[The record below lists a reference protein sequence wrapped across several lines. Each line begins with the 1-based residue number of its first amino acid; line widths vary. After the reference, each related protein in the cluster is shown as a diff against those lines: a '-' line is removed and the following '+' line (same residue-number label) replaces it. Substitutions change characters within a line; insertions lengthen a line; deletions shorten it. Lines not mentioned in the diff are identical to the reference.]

1 MQVVVWNDLQT
12 HSLHLLALAWS
23 HSLVTARFLPFSH
36 LFSLHRFLRAQLNSS
51 QKVVLRVKDRITHE
65 VEAGNWLCGLQAS
78 AIHMDLA
85 TEPCCRFWYLAST
98 QEWIKRVQGLTLG
111 ECLGGAEIFAGNRI
125 GIFDSL
131 GQLSLRGCRLG
142 DAGARTVFTG
152 LRAGCLTNL
161 DLFRTGLGDRGLGY
175 IVEALKRERCALEH
189 LNLGGNCFFAEGA
202 KRLTNLNVTRL
213 YSLDLSRT
221 VVRAFG
227 MLCFAAHL
235 FRNTIQFS
243 WTLRTCIPATSDF
256 EQGNSFLQFNRLI

>member
-1 MQVVVWNDLQT
+1 MR
-12 HSLHLLALAWS
+12 LLALAGS

-65 VEAGNWLCGLQAS
+65 VEAGDWLCSLKAS
-78 AIHMDLA
+78 AIHMDIA

-111 ECLGGAEIFAGNRI
+111 ECLGGAEVFAGNRI

-142 DAGARTVFTG
+142 DAGARTVFAG
-152 LRAGCLTNL
+152 LRAGSLTNL

-175 IVEALKRERCALEH
+175 IVEALKREGCALEH

-221 VVRAFG
+221 VVRTFCV
-227 MLCFAAHL
+227 LCIAAHL
-235 FRNTIQFS
+235 FGNALQFS
-243 WTLRTCIPATSDF
+243 WMLRTCIPATITF
-256 EQGNSFLQFNRLI
+256 RTGPTCLCNSLA